1 MKLTYPICCG
11 ADVHKTFLVANNHYQ
26 RVCYAALAALLSTF
40 CGLFIVCEGSGWG
53 CNCEIAVVQCF
64 IEFFI
69 AHIPGG
75 LHYLAYSL

>member
-11 ADVHKTFLVANNHYQ
+11 VNVHKTFLVATIIISEY
-26 RVCYAALAALLSTF
+26 VIAALAALLSTF

-53 CNCEIAVVQCF
+53 CNCEIAVVQCLT
-64 IEFFI
+64 EFFI